1 MTRDRFFQGLFTPSD
16 FATFQQYALVDTEV
30 ISKIPGNINDD
41 EASTIPVASL
51 ASVVGLFQKSGIAFP
66 ENGPTASGKS
76 VLILGGSSS
85 VGQYGMSYYICRFSS
100 Y

>member
-1 MTRDRFFQGLFTPSD
+1 M
-16 FATFQQYALVDTEV
+16 ANFQQYALVDSEI
-30 ISKIPGNINDD
+30 ISKIPGNIDND

-66 ENGPTASGKS
+66 ENRPTASRKS

-85 VGQYGMSYYICRFSS
+85 VGQYGMSCHIC
-100 Y
+100 